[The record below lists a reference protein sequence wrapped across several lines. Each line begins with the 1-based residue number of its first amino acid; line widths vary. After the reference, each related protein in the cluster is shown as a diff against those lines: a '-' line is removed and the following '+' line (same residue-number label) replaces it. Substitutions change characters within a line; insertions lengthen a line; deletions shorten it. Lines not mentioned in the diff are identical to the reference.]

1 MPSCQ
6 LCGKDVDSLKKAKI
20 EGATLKACNSCA
32 DMGETVE
39 TSTSKRR
46 KKKKK
51 SRTRSTGRRKSKVLA
66 SNYGQMI
73 KKAREKEKLSIKEV
87 AESLNEKESVIKK
100 IESQD
105 LKPEKSLASKLEKK
119 FGIELYVN
127 PEVSDVKTESGDDR
141 SATLG
146 DVAEV
151 SD

>member
-1 MPSCQ
+1 MASCQ
-6 LCGKDVDSLKKAKI
+6 LCGRDVDSLKKAKI
-20 EGATLKACNSCA
+20 EGATLKVCDSCA

-39 TSTSKRR
+39 TKSKKKKR

-51 SRTRSTGRRKSKVLA
+51 RTSSKRSSEVLT
-66 SNYGQMI
+66 SNYGEMI
-73 KKAREKEKLSIKEV
+73 KNAREEEKLSIKEV
-87 AESLNEKESVIKK
+87 ADSLNEKESVIKK
-100 IESQD
+100 IEGED

-127 PEVSDVKTESGDDR
+127 PSVSDVETDSGDSR

-151 SD
+151 SE

>member
-1 MPSCQ
+1 MASCQ
-6 LCGKDVDSLKKAKI
+6 LCGRDVDSLEKAKI
-20 EGATLKACNSCA
+20 EGATLKVCDSCA

-39 TSTSKRR
+39 TKSKKKKR

-51 SRTRSTGRRKSKVLA
+51 RTSSKTSSEVLA
-66 SNYGQMI
+66 SNYGEMI
-73 KKAREKEKLSIKEV
+73 KDARESEKLSIKEV
-87 AESLNEKESVIKK
+87 ADSLNEKESVIKK
-100 IESQD
+100 IESED

-127 PEVSDVKTESGDDR
+127 PSVSDVETDSGDER

-151 SD
+151 SE

>member
-6 LCGKDVDSLKKAKI
+6 LCGKESDSLEKAKI
-20 EGATLKACNSCA
+20 EGATLKVCDSCA

-39 TSTSKRR
+39 TTGKRR

-51 SRTRSTGRRKSKVLA
+51 KSRSRSSGGRKSKVLA

-73 KKAREKEKLSIKEV
+73 KQAREEEKLSLKEV

-100 IESQD
+100 IESED

-151 SD
+151 ND